1 MATVLRIIDW
11 DKNFET
17 AESRKIGRLTW
28 VAVPLKRGTGYK
40 RLLMQD
46 DGPALLGAWI
56 AIVEFAATCF
66 VRGLLCRENGRPYK
80 AMDIAVTM
88 DLPVKLIQQALDSL
102 SNTELEIDW
111 IETIDDQAALKL
123 IQDKIDTER
132 GKKTGKKHAATDAA
146 ETLTGNAPGA
156 TPGIDAKTG
165 TESRPHPENDQK
177 PGLHNK
183 TGHNTTK
190 PDNHSSPTS
199 SQSAQQPVRSST
211 GQPATW
217 AEVAVAMKDLKVSR
231 VTETIKAATANG
243 FTPPQVL
250 ALIDVVKLAASN
262 PNCTSPGGA
271 LVDRLKTSHAVEW
284 NADECWPWSSQVGAN
299 PPPPASPYEV
309 PDEVSAAEAKRRE
322 AEDLQRDRDFIAEL
336 GRLELSHGATL
347 NAMSR
352 DELQVLMATAGPAA
366 QAMLRRDYTAK
377 GRDSPDVRPTLLKL
391 LENRKPPEGKS

>member
-40 RLLMQD
+40 RLLMQE

-88 DLPVKLIQQALDSL
+88 DLPVNLIQQALDIL

-111 IETIDDQAALKL
+111 IETIDDQTALQL
-123 IQDKIDTER
+123 IRDKIDTER
-132 GKKTGKKHAATDAA
+132 TKRTGKKHAATDAA
-146 ETLTGNAPGA
+146 EPPSRIEPGLN
-156 TPGIDAKTG
+156 PGIDTQTG
-165 TESRPHPENDQK
+165 DESRHTPEISEN

-190 PDNHSSPTS
+190 PDIQSSPTS

-217 AEVAVAMKDLKVSR
+217 AEVAVAMQNLKVSR
-231 VTETIKAATANG
+231 VQDGIRSATANG

-250 ALIDVVKLAASN
+250 ALIDVVKMASSN
-262 PNCTSPGGA
+262 PKCTSPGGA
-271 LVDRLKTSHAVEW
+271 LVDRLKTPHAVEW
-284 NADECWPWSSQVGAN
+284 NADEGWPWSNESGAN
-299 PPPPASPYEV
+299 PPPVASPYEV
-309 PDEVSAAEAKRRE
+309 PADLAAADAKRQQEESLR
-322 AEDLQRDRDFIAEL
+322 RDREFIAEQ
-336 GRLELSHGATL
+336 GRLELAYGAAL
-347 NAMSR
+347 NSLSS
-352 DELQVLMATAGPAA
+352 DEMQSLMATASPAA
-366 QAMLRRDYTAK
+366 QSMLRRDYSAK

-391 LENRKPPEGKS
+391 FEHRKLSEDKS